1 MRVVVSIVVFALE
14 RDRLFVAITVLVLA
28 ILLVSNFLLG
38 TMGANTSHGSIQHL
52 HFSLLTVLLM
62 MEKMPVSTRV
72 GATSGTLMCQ
82 ATRQPEQP
90 SMRADS

>member
-38 TMGANTSHGSIQHL
+38 PMGAHEMRNEKHQLVSSKRREHCQSMARNPGDWMVFDAFAPHER
-52 HFSLLTVLLM
+52 VL
-62 MEKMPVSTRV
+62 
-72 GATSGTLMCQ
+72 
-82 ATRQPEQP
+82 
-90 SMRADS
+90 